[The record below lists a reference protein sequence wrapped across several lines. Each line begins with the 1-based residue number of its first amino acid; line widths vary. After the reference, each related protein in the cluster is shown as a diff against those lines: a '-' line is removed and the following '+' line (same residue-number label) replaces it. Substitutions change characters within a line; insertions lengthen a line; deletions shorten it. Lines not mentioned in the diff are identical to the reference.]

1 MKTTTVREAAGSG
14 DDIDIVAKLALD
26 SADIANRSARA
37 AAHTASKLS
46 EASAKFDLALA
57 RQRKQTIL
65 LASFGGFVVVL
76 AFAMFLASAIQL
88 RGRVAQVNAMLGV
101 LATRSVEL
109 RSGLDQIAP
118 LAERV
123 EGFATQVAAMNRM
136 QRELQ
141 ASVQRMDQT
150 LAKLPV
156 APLAAVTPPPTVA
169 PAPAG
174 GSAASRPPPAAP
186 KAVAPIESSEQVAAR
201 EKLLRQTLDAAQAV
215 ATQARAL
222 ESNLRAQS
230 TALSGLSTRVSAIE
244 RTVAALPGME
254 SDLKAL
260 LRGEQSRTAALEKA
274 VSERQREEGLR
285 NERERFVQ
293 YPRQASPSAAPQA
306 GTLSPRTEPI
316 VIPR

>member
-1 MKTTTVREAAGSG
+1 MNSTSVRDPAGGG
-14 DDIDIVAKLALD
+14 DDIDLVAKLALD
-26 SADIANRSARA
+26 SAEVASRSARA

-65 LASFGGFVVVL
+65 LASFGGFVVLL
-76 AFAMFLASAIQL
+76 AFAMFLASSIQM
-88 RGRVAQVNAMLGV
+88 RGRVTQVNAMLGV

-150 LAKLPV
+150 LATLPAAPV
-156 APLAAVTPPPTVA
+156 AAVVPPPT

-174 GSAASRPPPAAP
+174 GAAALKAQPATSKP
-186 KAVAPIESSEQVAAR
+186 VAPVESSEQVAAR

-230 TALSGLSTRVSAIE
+230 AALSGLGTRVSAIE
-244 RTVAALPGME
+244 RSVAALPDMQ

-260 LRGEQSRTAALEKA
+260 LRGEQARASALEKV
-274 VSERQREEGLR
+274 VSEREREEGLR

-293 YPRQASPSAAPQA
+293 YPRQTNPPGAPQTGA
-306 GTLSPRTEPI
+306 PGPQTDTG
-316 VIPR
+316 VIRR

>member
-1 MKTTTVREAAGSG
+1 MKSTSVRAAAGGG
-14 DDIDIVAKLALD
+14 DDIDLVAKLALD
-26 SADIANRSARA
+26 SADVANRSARA

-57 RQRKQTIL
+57 RQRKQAIV

-88 RGRVAQVNAMLGV
+88 RGRVTQVNAMLGV
-101 LATRSVEL
+101 LAARSVEL

-150 LAKLPV
+150 LATRPV
-156 APLAAVTPPPTVA
+156 APVAAVDPPPSPA
-169 PAPAG
+169 PAPANG
-174 GSAASRPPPAAP
+174 GSASKAASAAP
-186 KAVAPIESSEQVAAR
+186 KPVAPIETSEQVAAR

-230 TALSGLSTRVSAIE
+230 SALSGLSTRVSAIE
-244 RTVAALPGME
+244 RNVAALPDMQ

-260 LRGEQSRTAALEKA
+260 LRGEQSRASALEK
-274 VSERQREEGLR
+274 VISERQREEGLR

-293 YPRQASPSAAPQA
+293 YPRQTGPSESPQTGVPEPQT
-306 GTLSPRTEPI
+306 GTGEIR
-316 VIPR
+316 R